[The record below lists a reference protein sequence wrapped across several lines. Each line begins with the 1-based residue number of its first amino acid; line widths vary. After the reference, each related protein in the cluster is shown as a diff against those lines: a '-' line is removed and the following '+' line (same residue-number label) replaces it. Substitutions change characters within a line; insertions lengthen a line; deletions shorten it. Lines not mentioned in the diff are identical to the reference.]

1 MLHIRSAELD
11 PYLGEARGAHSLHEV
26 GEIAARALR
35 ELHPQGAALVIGP
48 VTNGGIIVRGS
59 PSFEANLRALEHKII
74 ELQRAGNT
82 EAPVFNHLVFR
93 FFVDK
98 YRRQWLDKKNRNP
111 REFFHPLLH
120 DFYAL
125 MLGTDLVRVVYL
137 MHGWRRS
144 RVGKYVHRS
153 LSGKE
158 VKFIE
163 V

>member
-1 MLHIRSAELD
+1 MLHTRSVELD

-26 GEIAARALR
+26 GEIAARALQ
-35 ELHPQGAALVIGP
+35 ELHPRGVALVIGP

-59 PSFEANLRALEHKII
+59 PSFEANLRALERKIA
-74 ELQRAGNT
+74 ELQTAGNT

-93 FFVDK
+93 PFIDK
-98 YRRQWLDKKNRNP
+98 YRLQWLDKKNRNP
-111 REFFHPLLH
+111 REYFDPLLH

-125 MLGTDLVRVVYL
+125 MLGTGLVRAVYL

-144 RVGKYVHRS
+144 RTGKYIHRS

-163 V
+163 L